1 MAKSSFNYI
10 FKLKLYHIILLC
22 WIINS
27 LFCLNIQKSYSKLR
41 KLIRA
46 TGCFTASQ
54 ELIDYYSYGDLSK
67 IDLDEDI
74 KNYFNKD
81 SKYIKS
87 LINIENNLV
96 YRDIEELFYDEE
108 KEGEIFDKEKDI
120 KKNIKIYLSHF

>member
-1 MAKSSFNYI
+1 M
-10 FKLKLYHIILLC
+10 
-22 WIINS
+22 
-27 LFCLNIQKSYSKLR
+27 

-54 ELIDYYSYGDLSK
+54 ELIDYYSSGDLSK

-120 KKNIKIYLSHF
+120 KKNIKIYLSHFEIIAYIFYYFYFWMDFLPLMYI